1 MARISDRSLTREAAE
16 RGLDADGVY
25 YLAAAAREAIVNA
38 LNHGQDEHGVASV
51 LVEMACRRGTLVL
64 TVQDRGR
71 GFDPTC
77 VPDPLS
83 EDGCRR
89 ASGRGLLLMSRFADN
104 VAYSFPET
112 GGSLVRIEKRLPQA
126 CATPAGVAGRR
137 RRGTKSAPA

>member
-1 MARISDRSLTREAAE
+1 MRFQFDPGHRVGPERRFAWLESVIEALSQEAIE

-38 LNHGQDEHGVASV
+38 LNHGQDEQGVASV

-89 ASGRGLLLMSRFADN
+89 AS
-104 VAYSFPET
+104 
-112 GGSLVRIEKRLPQA
+112 
-126 CATPAGVAGRR
+126 
-137 RRGTKSAPA
+137 